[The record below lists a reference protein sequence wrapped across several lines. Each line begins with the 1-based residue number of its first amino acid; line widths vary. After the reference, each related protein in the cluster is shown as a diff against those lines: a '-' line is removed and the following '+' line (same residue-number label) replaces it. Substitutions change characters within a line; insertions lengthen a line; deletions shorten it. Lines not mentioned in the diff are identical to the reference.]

1 LTALAPEPKIRRPV
15 DADLEAALGNAILIV
30 EREEVM
36 KNLIILLSLI
46 GISFGPTPAR
56 AQDKYP
62 SSPIKFVLA
71 YGPGTATDIITRVMC
86 EDLRQILGQTCVVD
100 NKPGAFGILAIEE
113 MARSKPNGYTLQV
126 GNVSTNAITPV
137 LFADKMKINY
147 VQDVVAIGRLA
158 DISNMLLATTKDFPP
173 RTVAEAV
180 AYAKKNPGKLNYATP
195 GAGSFPHFD
204 MEVLN
209 RRAGIDMKAIHFK
222 AGPTAYVAD
231 MAKGDVQLALMNVA
245 TAGPLIKSGTVRP
258 LALVADER
266 LSAYPDVPTLTEA
279 GYPGVGTTLWAGLF
293 APAATPPD
301 ILQTLQRAVTQALNS
316 PRVIET
322 YSKQNIRSRPTS
334 SLAEAKAWFQS
345 EMTHWQKIINEVK
358 IDLTD

>member
-1 LTALAPEPKIRRPV
+1 
-15 DADLEAALGNAILIV
+15 
-30 EREEVM
+30 M
-36 KNLIILLSLI
+36 KKLVLVLLSI
-46 GISFGPTPAR
+46 FGIACGAGVAE
-56 AQDKYP
+56 AQDKFP
-62 SSPIKFVLA
+62 SGPIRFILP

-86 EDLRQILGQTCVVD
+86 EELRQILGQTCVVD

-113 MARSKPNGYTLQV
+113 MARARPNGYTLQV

-137 LFADKMKINY
+137 LFANRMKINY
-147 VQDVVAIGRLA
+147 TEDVVAISRLA
-158 DISNMLLATTKDFPP
+158 EISNFLLAATKDFAPK
-173 RTVAEAV
+173 TVAEAI

-209 RRAGIDMKAIHFK
+209 QRAGVDMKAIHFK

-245 TAGPLIKSGTVRP
+245 TAGPMIKTGTVRA
-258 LALVADER
+258 LALVAEAR
-266 LSAYPDVPTLTEA
+266 LPAYPDVPTMTEA

-301 ILQTLQRAVTQALNS
+301 VLQTLQSAVAQALNS
-316 PRVIET
+316 PKAIET
-322 YSKQNIRSRPTS
+322 FAKQNIRSRPTA
-334 SLAEAKAWFQS
+334 SLADARTWFQG
-345 EMTHWQKIINEVK
+345 EVAHWQKIVKEVK
-358 IDLTD
+358 IELGD